1 MAIRSSSYYE
11 RQAEEAKKRETFLRT
26 LVPRPAGTT
35 VVQRGATTT
44 GLYRSMLIKQGS
56 SPAIFELDVLT
67 AALTAVGGLEA
78 CGLLSAMP
86 AATAGTTAQGTP
98 LRVRGSGM
106 KPSRAHWYK
115 GNTPTVQTS
124 RWGTNW
130 TKYYAPKSHQSV
142 PISDATG
149 TLVAVADVQARFD
162 LIFKDAAQK
171 VELLG
176 AKNGRAYLE
185 FERIS
190 YSSRT

>member
-26 LVPRPAGTT
+26 RPPRPAGTT
-35 VVQRGATTT
+35 VSQRGATTE
-44 GLYRSMLIKQGS
+44 GLYRSMLIKQGTN
-56 SPAIFELDVLT
+56 PAIFSVDVLT
-67 AALTAVGGLEA
+67 LSLTAVGGLDD

-86 AATAGTTAQGTP
+86 TAAAGATAQNTP

-106 KPSRAHWYK
+106 KPTRVHWYK

-142 PISDATG
+142 PISDAVGASVT
-149 TLVAVADVQARFD
+149 VSDVQARFD
-162 LIFKDAAQK
+162 LIFKDPGRK

-185 FERIS
+185 FERVS